1 VRTRTTY
8 PTGVRNDQRNDSYWD
23 LNLKITREFRV
34 ARKMNLQLTAEVF
47 NVLNDGT
54 YQIFD
59 PISETGEQIN
69 GSNVA
74 LRRFGRQWQLG
85 ARLAF

>member
-1 VRTRTTY
+1 V
-8 PTGVRNDQRNDSYWD
+8 D
-23 LNLKITREFRV
+23 LKLTREFRAGRSV
-34 ARKMNLQLTAEVF
+34 NVQATAEVF

-59 PISETGEQIN
+59 PVPETGEQIN
-69 GSNVA
+69 GNNVA

-85 ARLAF
+85 LRLGF